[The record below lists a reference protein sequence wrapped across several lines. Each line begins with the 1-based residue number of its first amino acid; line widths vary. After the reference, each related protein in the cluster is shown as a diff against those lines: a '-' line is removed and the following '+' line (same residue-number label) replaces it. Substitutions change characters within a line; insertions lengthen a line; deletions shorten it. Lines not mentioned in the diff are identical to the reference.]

1 MYGKG
6 HLARKATGKAVAV
19 VLAFKGQEPGCE
31 DDNWEHHVICCF
43 IKPSLGLWVLE
54 KMERLTASSGMNFED
69 TISFGINCLI
79 CFGWVSSWEL
89 IEFWFTEDC
98 MRPGSVLT
106 ARACDHPCADDTQF
120 YISTSDLYFEFQ
132 KYPFYFKRPTDTT
145 VHCFPEKIWWVRD
158 EK

>member
-89 IEFWFTEDC
+89 IEF
-98 MRPGSVLT
+98 
-106 ARACDHPCADDTQF
+106 
-120 YISTSDLYFEFQ
+120 
-132 KYPFYFKRPTDTT
+132 
-145 VHCFPEKIWWVRD
+145 
-158 EK
+158 